1 MVDRPAV
8 AKDTVS
14 EQQAQ
19 GAMSVASAGLNP
31 CSMTFNNDYRAMLD
45 RFSGDEVS
53 SSLMSS
59 VEEQLSKKGI
69 TMQDVHGDPESYQST
84 FAEALAQAVGAME
97 QAEQAGQD

>member
-1 MVDRPAV
+1 MQDRPAV

-14 EQQAQ
+14 EHQAQ
-19 GAMSVASAGLNP
+19 GAMTVASAGLNP

-45 RFSGDEVS
+45 RFSDDEVS

-59 VEEQLSKKGI
+59 VEEHLSKKGI
-69 TMQDVHGDPESYQST
+69 TMQDVHGDPENYKST
-84 FAEALAQAVGAME
+84 FEEAVAQAVGEMA